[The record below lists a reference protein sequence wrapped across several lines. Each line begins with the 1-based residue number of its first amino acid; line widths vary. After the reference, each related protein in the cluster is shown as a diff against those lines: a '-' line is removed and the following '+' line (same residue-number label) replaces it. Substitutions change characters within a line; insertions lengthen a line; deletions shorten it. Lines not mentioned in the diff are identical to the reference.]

1 MIRAILVSM
10 KNAII
15 STIKYGAVIGAGF
28 LFSVQTSLAALAL
41 TPAATTVVNDSSAI
55 IIAKV
60 SDAGRNNTTVW
71 FEWGLTSNLENPIV
85 GMRDIYNEGYFQGY
99 LTDLKPG
106 TTYYFRAVAMLD
118 SEKVT
123 SPIATFTT
131 DGGDAPI
138 VAVPTVTIKDTTP
151 MAQTNKTTVV
161 TPSATTKKTIVKE
174 TAVTEASKVVIAP
187 SEVATT
193 PSVSA
198 TNAASVLGIGDSVF
212 PTTLIG
218 WILLFISILAAVI
231 LAHMIYVSNEKR
243 KKALEEQ
250 AKIKMV
256 PAVA

>member
-1 MIRAILVSM
+1 M
-10 KNAII
+10 KNIII

-28 LFSVQTSLAALAL
+28 LFSVQTSLAALVL
-41 TPAATTVVNDSSAI
+41 TPATATAVNNSSAI
-55 IIAKV
+55 IVAKV
-60 SDAGRNNTTVW
+60 SNAGRNNTTVW
-71 FEWGLTSNLENPIV
+71 FEWGTTSNLENPIV
-85 GMRDIYNEGYFQGY
+85 GMRDIYNEGYFQWY

-123 SPIATFTT
+123 SPISTFTT
-131 DGGDAPI
+131 DGGEDPI
-138 VAVPTVTIKDTTP
+138 VAATVTVPAVTIKDTAKV
-151 MAQTNKTTVV
+151 AQTNKTTVV
-161 TPSATTKKTIVKE
+161 TPTATSKKTVVKE
-174 TAVTEASKVVIAP
+174 VAVAEASKVVIAP
-187 SEVATT
+187 SEVATA